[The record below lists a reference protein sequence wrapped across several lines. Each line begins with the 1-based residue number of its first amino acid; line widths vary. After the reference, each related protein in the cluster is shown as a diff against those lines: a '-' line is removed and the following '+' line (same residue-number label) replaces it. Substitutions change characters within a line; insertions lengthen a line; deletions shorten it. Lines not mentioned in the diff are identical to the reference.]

1 MMRLTL
7 MLLAGSL
14 VLGCRE
20 RSARTPAPDSI
31 AAPTPTPLHTPA
43 ADTAPATYVPPAP
56 PGDRPPGPL
65 AAFPL
70 DRDTVRFKREL
81 VQDRAAIPICR
92 GGATRINGDSIGPF
106 HLGETIAE
114 LKRAC
119 PKLLYGWV
127 GISDGYPVPIV
138 AARLSGATVTAFASD
153 SLESA
158 TLSKVE
164 VLGPG
169 PRTGEGLGVGSTLAQ
184 LQSTYGQPEA
194 SGSDC
199 ELRVWFAPRPGLAF
213 HMEYPPGKQREC
225 GSLDEPPL
233 PPELRVQSVI
243 LVPR

>member
-1 MMRLTL
+1 MVT
-7 MLLAGSL
+7 LLAGSL

-20 RSARTPAPDSI
+20 RGTRTPPPDS
-31 AAPTPTPLHTPA
+31 
-43 ADTAPATYVPPAP
+43 PPAP
-56 PGDRPPGPL
+56 PAPHATDTARSSATPPLPPAQRPPGPL

-70 DRDTVRFKREL
+70 DRDTVRFKHEL
-81 VQDRAAIPICR
+81 VQNRAAIPVCGR
-92 GGATRINGDSIGPF
+92 GATPISGDSVGPF
-106 HLGETIAE
+106 RLDETIAD

-138 AARLSGATVTAFASD
+138 AARLGGATVTALASD

-169 PRTGEGLGVGSTLAQ
+169 PRTAEGLGVGSTLAQ
-184 LQSTYGQPEA
+184 LQSAYGQPEA
-194 SGSDC
+194 SESDC

-213 HMEYPPGKQREC
+213 HMEYPSGKQREC

-233 PPELRVQSVI
+233 PPDLHVQSVI

>member
-7 MLLAGSL
+7 LLLTGSL
-14 VLGCRE
+14 VFGCRE
-20 RSARTPAPDSI
+20 RGARTPPPDSTLAPPPAQAPDTSHGS
-31 AAPTPTPLHTPA
+31 A
-43 ADTAPATYVPPAP
+43 TAPPLP
-56 PGDRPPGPL
+56 PGQRPPGPL

-70 DRDTVRFKREL
+70 DRDTLRFPREL
-81 VQDRAAIPICR
+81 TR
-92 GGATRINGDSIGPF
+92 GGALIPACGSGVPRISGDSVGPF
-106 HLGETIAE
+106 RLDETIAE

-127 GISDGYPVPIV
+127 GISDGYAVPTV
-138 AARLSGATVTAFASD
+138 AARVGGATVTAFASD

-169 PRTGEGLGVGSTLAQ
+169 PRTAEGFGVGSTLAQ
-184 LQSTYGQPEA
+184 LQSAWGQPEA

-213 HMEYPPGKQREC
+213 HMEYPPGKKREC

-233 PPELRVQSVI
+233 PPDLRVQSVI

>member
-1 MMRLTL
+1 MV
-7 MLLAGSL
+7 MLLTGSL

-20 RSARTPAPDSI
+20 RGTRTPPPDST
-31 AAPTPTPLHTPA
+31 AARPQPTTPDTTRVTSTP
-43 ADTAPATYVPPAP
+43 PLP

-65 AAFPL
+65 AAFPR
-70 DRDTVRFKREL
+70 DRDTLRFRREL
-81 VQDRAAIPICR
+81 TQ
-92 GGATRINGDSIGPF
+92 GGARIPACGSGVPRISGDSVGPF
-106 HLGETIAE
+106 RLDETIAE

-119 PKLLYGWV
+119 PSMSYGWV

-138 AARLSGATVTAFASD
+138 AARLRGTIVTAFASD

-169 PRTGEGLGVGSTLAQ
+169 PRTAEGLGVGSTLAQ
-184 LQSTYGQPEA
+184 LESAYGQSEA
-194 SGSDC
+194 SESDC
-199 ELRVWFAPRPGLAF
+199 ELRVWFTPRPGLAF

-225 GSLDEPPL
+225 GSLSEPPL
-233 PPELRVQSVI
+233 PPDLRVRSVI

>member
-1 MMRLTL
+1 MRLTL

-20 RSARTPAPDSI
+20 RGARTPPPDST
-31 AAPTPTPLHTPA
+31 AAPLPPNTSDTTRGRSTPPL
-43 ADTAPATYVPPAP
+43 PPEE
-56 PGDRPPGPL
+56 RPPGPL

-70 DRDTVRFKREL
+70 DRDTLRFRHEL
-81 VQDRAAIPICR
+81 AQA
-92 GGATRINGDSIGPF
+92 GTRIPACGSGVPRISGDSVGPF
-106 HLGETIAE
+106 RLDETIAE

-119 PKLLYGWV
+119 PRLLYGWV
-127 GISDGYPVPIV
+127 GISDGYPVPMV
-138 AARLSGATVTAFASD
+138 VARLGGTTVTALASD

-164 VLGPG
+164 VMGPG
-169 PRTGEGLGVGSTLAQ
+169 LRTAEGLGVGSTLAQ
-184 LQSTYGQPEA
+184 LESAYGQPGA
-194 SGSDC
+194 SESDC

-213 HMEYPPGKQREC
+213 HMEYPPGTGREC

-233 PPELRVQSVI
+233 PPELQVRSVI

>member
-7 MLLAGSL
+7 LLLAGSL

-20 RSARTPAPDSI
+20 RTARTPPPDSTPAPLPQAPDTTHAGANS
-31 AAPTPTPLHTPA
+31 PPL
-43 ADTAPATYVPPAP
+43 PPEQ
-56 PGDRPPGPL
+56 RPPGPL
-65 AAFPL
+65 AAFPQ
-70 DRDTVRFKREL
+70 DRDTVRFPREL
-81 VQDRAAIPICR
+81 AQEGALIPIC
-92 GGATRINGDSIGPF
+92 GSGVPRISGDSVGPF
-106 HLGETIAE
+106 RLYETIAD

-127 GISDGYPVPIV
+127 GISDGYPVPTV
-138 AARLSGATVTAFASD
+138 AARLGGATVTAFASD

-169 PRTGEGLGVGSTLAQ
+169 PRTAEGLGVGSTLAQ
-184 LQSTYGQPEA
+184 LQSAYGPPEA

-213 HMEYPPGKQREC
+213 HMEYPPGKGREC

-233 PPELRVQSVI
+233 PPDLRVQSVI

>member
-7 MLLAGSL
+7 MLLTGSL

-20 RSARTPAPDSI
+20 RSARTPPPDSI
-31 AAPTPTPLHTPA
+31 PAPTPPHTPV
-43 ADTAPATYVPPAP
+43 ADTARTAYVPPAP
-56 PGDRPPGPL
+56 PGQRPPGPL

-81 VQDRAAIPICR
+81 AQDRTAIPVC
-92 GGATRINGDSIGPF
+92 GSGATRITGDSIGPF
-106 HLGETIAE
+106 YLGETIAQ

-119 PKLLYGWV
+119 PRLLYGWV

-138 AARLSGATVTAFASD
+138 AARLGGATVTAFASD

-169 PRTGEGLGVGSTLAQ
+169 PRTAEGLGVGSTLAQ
-184 LQSTYGQPEA
+184 LQSAYGQPEA
-194 SGSDC
+194 SESDC
-199 ELRVWFAPRPGLAF
+199 EFRVWFAPRPGLAF

-233 PPELRVQSVI
+233 PPDLRVQSVI

>member
-1 MMRLTL
+1 MKRLTL
-7 MLLAGSL
+7 MLLTGSL

-20 RSARTPAPDSI
+20 RSARTPSPDSI
-31 AAPTPTPLHTPA
+31 PAPTPLHTPA
-43 ADTAPATYVPPAP
+43 ADTARAAYVPPAP
-56 PGDRPPGPL
+56 PGQRPPGPL
-65 AAFPL
+65 AAFPA

-81 VQDRAAIPICR
+81 VQDRAAIPVCGR
-92 GGATRINGDSIGPF
+92 GAPRITGDSIGPF
-106 HLGETIAE
+106 YLGETIAQ

-119 PKLLYGWV
+119 PRLLYGWV

-138 AARLSGATVTAFASD
+138 AARLGGATVTAFASD

-169 PRTGEGLGVGSTLAQ
+169 PRTAEGLGVGSTLAQ
-184 LQSTYGQPEA
+184 LQSAYGQSEA
-194 SGSDC
+194 SESDC

-213 HMEYPPGKQREC
+213 HMEYSPGKQREC

-233 PPELRVQSVI
+233 PPDLRVQSVI